1 MELFDALPDVNVPT
15 AEYVRLLGYPR
26 GWQLEGRARGL
37 AEFARAWFGRHGRPW
52 IAIRRALDFSVA
64 DGAVVLE
71 GERFEAPPLAA
82 TLSNSAADG
91 VALAAVS
98 AGPEVEAAAQQ
109 AWRDAKPDEYFFLEV
124 YGSAVVEHLVTLAG
138 ARMCAWAESRG
149 GAVTPHYSPG
159 YPSWN
164 VAEQPRLLALLARGA
179 GPSWRVPLETLDSGM
194 LRPKK
199 SLVAAFGLTQHPE
212 LVRDV
217 TGLAPCAR
225 CSLAACQYRRMPY
238 TAPLELAAAETL
250 TPRGTH
256 MAAQRASIAEPAAA
270 SIYSVNIK
278 ALRRWSEERLT
289 LQPREDGSIDA
300 RFRYD
305 GTTCNNLGQPLAFD
319 YEVLLAPRRD
329 AFRLL
334 RRACRPAASDLG
346 HRSMCQFAKDGDE
359 LLATIAEEAPPEGAS
374 LIEAMAW
381 PQASSAAGCYCDGPS
396 RRHKWGLVLETI
408 HFALDRRA
416 TSATSELIRTEVAA
430 P

>member
-1 MELFDALPDVNVPT
+1 MELFDALPDVNVPA

-26 GWQLEGRARGL
+26 GWQLEGRAREL
-37 AEFARAWFGRHGRPW
+37 ADFARAWYARHGRPW
-52 IAIRRALDFSVA
+52 IALRRVDFSVA

-82 TLSNSAADG
+82 TLSSSAADG

-98 AGPEVEAAAQQ
+98 AGPEIEAAAQQ

-159 YPSWN
+159 YPAWD

-179 GPSWRVPLETLDSGM
+179 GPSWRVPLEALDSGM

-199 SLVAAFGLTQHPE
+199 SLVAAFGLTQRPE

-217 TGLAPCAR
+217 PGLAPCAR
-225 CSLAACQYRRMPY
+225 CSLAACQYRRTPY
-238 TAPLELAAAETL
+238 VSPLGLAPSETL
-250 TPRGTH
+250 APRGFPANVT
-256 MAAQRASIAEPAAA
+256 RDPVSEPARFAA
-270 SIYSVNIK
+270 YSVNAK

-289 LQPREDGSIDA
+289 LQPRGDGSIDA

-319 YEVLLAPRRD
+319 YEVLLAPRRNEY
-329 AFRLL
+329 RLIE
-334 RRACRPAASDLG
+334 RTCRPTAGDLG
-346 HRSMCQFAKDGDE
+346 HRAMCQYAKEGE
-359 LLATIAEEAPPEGAS
+359 ALLAAIAEEAPPVGTP
-374 LIEAMAW
+374 LVDAMAW
-381 PQASSAAGCYCDGPS
+381 PLASSAAGCYCDAAS

-408 HFALDRRA
+408 HYGLEQRGSLA
-416 TSATSELIRTEVAA
+416 TSDRSRAEVSAS
-430 P
+430 